1 MNKVKYFKEQ
11 FSNDPEAMY
20 KEQKDLGKMKFSEKW
35 WMTRDTIRKY
45 MPNKERVLPTKE
57 EILYLMWEWNSE
69 KDVRLNLD
77 ISLREFSSILGN
89 WYPYK
94 LSKEDRKAI
103 RESDKSNEDLAE
115 IYKVPKSIIEKNRLT
130 PVRDIEITIKKEE
143 IKLNVWKWD
152 RSEKEP
158 YWKNIWE
165 IKTRWAASFIKFN
178 TPLCINERS

>member
-1 MNKVKYFKEQ
+1 MNKVQYFKEQ
-11 FSNDPEAMY
+11 FSKDPEAMY

-103 RESDKSNEDLAE
+103 RESDKSNDDLAE
-115 IYKVPKSIIEKNRLT
+115 IYKVPKSIIEKNRIT
-130 PVRDIEITIKKEE
+130 PVRDIEIIVKKEE

-152 RSEKEP
+152 RSEKES